1 MKNGKELYDVPDHIL
16 VLLMLGSVRVKG
28 TFRGERL
35 ACRLSIPYP
44 YGELDVHIEHPHSNH
59 AHAYY
64 VFHDGRS
71 GMWSTGSPLA
81 GHADT
86 VEDLIDIIY
95 KLQE

>member
-1 MKNGKELYDVPDHIL
+1 MDDYYDVPDHIL
-16 VLLMLGSVRVKG
+16 LLLVLGSVRVKG
-28 TFRGERL
+28 TFRGAGL
-35 ACRLSIPYP
+35 ACRLAIPYP

-64 VFHDGRS
+64 VFHDGS
-71 GMWSTGSPLA
+71 VSNKKGYLA

-86 VEDLIDIIY
+86 VEDLLNIIY